1 MKMYKCAA
9 KSLSLEPSNP
19 AFTPSHDWN
28 ILSSKKIRLCQLNQS
43 FLYCLRSEIV
53 LLQHEFYLLR
63 QGRLYDL
70 WLPSCFCQIN
80 LEKCY
85 RAKLNSG

>member
-1 MKMYKCAA
+1 MKMHKCAA

-43 FLYCLRSEIV
+43 FLYFLRSEIV
-53 LLQHEFYLLR
+53 LLRPEFYVVMLF
-63 QGRLYDL
+63 
-70 WLPSCFCQIN
+70 LPDES
-80 LEKCY
+80 
-85 RAKLNSG
+85 

>member
-53 LLQHEFYLLR
+53 LLRPEFYVV
-63 QGRLYDL
+63 
-70 WLPSCFCQIN
+70 IV
-80 LEKCY
+80 
-85 RAKLNSG
+85 AKTTNDISSVK

>member
-28 ILSSKKIRLCQLNQS
+28 
-43 FLYCLRSEIV
+43 E
-53 LLQHEFYLLR
+53 
-63 QGRLYDL
+63 G
-70 WLPSCFCQIN
+70 
-80 LEKCY
+80 LEGY
-85 RAKLNSG
+85 FRDSGFDQNTVRESGKR